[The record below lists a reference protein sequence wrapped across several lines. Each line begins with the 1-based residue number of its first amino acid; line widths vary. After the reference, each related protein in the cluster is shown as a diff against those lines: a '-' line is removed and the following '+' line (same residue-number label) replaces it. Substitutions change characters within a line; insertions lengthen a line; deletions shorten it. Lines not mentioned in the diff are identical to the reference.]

1 MEQATVTYKV
11 VPVIDVRPAG
21 DWRIW
26 VKFEDGVQGEVDI
39 SSLRGK
45 PRFLPLEDGAF
56 FNRVHVHPDERVV
69 SWGDDMEIGPVGM
82 YDMLAHKPQP
92 SNV

>member
-1 MEQATVTYKV
+1 MEHVAVAYKV

-45 PRFLPLEDGAF
+45 PRFLPLEDEAF
-56 FNRVHVHPDERVV
+56 FNRVHVHPDEKVV
-69 SWGDDMEIGPVGM
+69 SWGADMEIGPVGM
-82 YDMLAHKPQP
+82 YDMLARKPEP